1 MANITCN
8 FHSQALEMDAHFNV
22 IIPDQVPDSDNIRTV
37 YLLHGLS
44 DDATC
49 WQRLTSVERYARERG
64 IAVIMPGAARS
75 FYCDMKFGPKYYTH
89 VAKEVVEY
97 TRRLFKLSTEREDT
111 FVAGLSMGG
120 YGAFKLALKD
130 PATFGAAV
138 SFSGAVD
145 MEARVRA
152 NSEFEGLN
160 LIWGDKPDL
169 KSSNDDLFDLAQKLE
184 ESGSTKPRMYQIC
197 GTEDFLYEDNIRFKN
212 FMQTK
217 SFDYKYVES
226 PGAHTW
232 GFWDQYLPSALDF
245 LLATK

>member
-22 IIPDQVPDSDNIRTV
+22 IIPDQLPDPNNIRCV

-64 IAVIMPGAARS
+64 IAVVMPGAARS
-75 FYCDMKFGPKYYTH
+75 FYSDMKYGPKYYTH

-97 TRRLFKLSTEREDT
+97 TRGLFKLSTKCCDT

-120 YGAFKLALKD
+120 YGAFKIALKN
-130 PATFGAAV
+130 PGVFGAAV

-145 MEARVRA
+145 MIARVKM
-152 NSEFEGLN
+152 NNDFEGLN
-160 LIWGDKPDL
+160 LIWGENPDL
-169 KSSNDDLFDLAQKLE
+169 VSSGDDLFTLAQNLE
-184 ESGSTKPRMYQIC
+184 DANSTKPRMYQIC
-197 GTEDFLYEDNIRFKN
+197 GTEDFLYEDNIRFRD
-212 FMQTK
+212 FMRTK
-217 SFDYKYVES
+217 SFVYKYTES
-226 PGAHTW
+226 PGGHTW
-232 GFWDQYLPSALDF
+232 GFWDYYLPSALDF
-245 LLATK
+245 LLETK